1 MTSTV
6 PIVSVSSNTIGIVLS
21 FHSIRNFILLE
32 DGCKGI
38 AFPITSPTETDDIVA
53 PPENWSVPQVA
64 LGTGASGMLNGVGEY
79 KKKISKCLKIV
90 NVTGVKKEWLVI
102 S

>member
-1 MTSTV
+1 MGVQGFNTSTITSTI

-53 PPENWSVPQVA
+53 PPENWSVTQVA
-64 LGTGASGMLNGVGEY
+64 SGTGASGMLNGVGEY
-79 KKKISKCLKIV
+79 KNKLASASRL
-90 NVTGVKKEWLVI
+90 
-102 S
+102 SM